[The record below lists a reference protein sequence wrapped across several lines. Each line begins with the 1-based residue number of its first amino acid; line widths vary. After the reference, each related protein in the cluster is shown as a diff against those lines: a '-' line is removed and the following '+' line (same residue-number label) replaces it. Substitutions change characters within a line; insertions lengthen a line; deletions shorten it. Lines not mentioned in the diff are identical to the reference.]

1 MDMKKQIMKEDWLD
15 RMLTISSGNRGRAA
29 SLLKNGDY
37 LVTNL
42 AFRDI
47 EYDPPGKGDS
57 LIIAMG
63 KEDEDVRH
71 IVAHP
76 EEIFTLQKSDGEV
89 SALEIIDVNGDI
101 CTITFV

>member
-1 MDMKKQIMKEDWLD
+1 MKEDWVD
-15 RMLTISSGNRGRAA
+15 RMLTFSSGNRGRSA
-29 SLLKNGDY
+29 SLLKNGDF
-37 LVTNL
+37 LVNNL

-63 KEDEDVRH
+63 KEDEDLRH

-76 EEIFTLQKSDGEV
+76 EEIFTFHKSDGEV
-89 SALEIIDVNGDI
+89 SALEIVDMNGDI